1 MEPIFDRTIAVIADD
16 EKREGRANERGT
28 GNLEAR
34 TGRQLS
40 QEEKAEK
47 ASHVVV
53 NDGSIDDLEGQLRK
67 LYPQLEG
74 AGGMSAARSGTRSAG
89 TSRGATRRRSRAAEI
104 RRTRFRRAV
113 ISLILLLCVG
123 AAIGVW
129 RYDFGEKLQELTLP
143 LRHDDIIR
151 QQAREKDVPAD
162 LIAAVIYKES
172 KFEDQTSSVGA
183 RGLMQITP
191 ATADTIENLSGGQTF
206 VYDDLA
212 DPDLNIRYGT
222 FYLHYLIQK
231 YDGNLVAVLS
241 AYNAGEGNADAW
253 GGVAMKESD
262 IKFAETR
269 DYVDEI
275 LQKRVEYR
283 KKYAAELGL

>member
-1 MEPIFDRTIAVIADD
+1 
-16 EKREGRANERGT
+16 
-28 GNLEAR
+28 
-34 TGRQLS
+34 
-40 QEEKAEK
+40 
-47 ASHVVV
+47 
-53 NDGSIDDLEGQLRK
+53 
-67 LYPQLEG
+67 
-74 AGGMSAARSGTRSAG
+74 MSTARSGIRNADSTRSA
-89 TSRGATRRRSRAAEI
+89 SKRRTRAAVA
-104 RRTRFRRAV
+104 RRTRFRRFVFA
-113 ISLILLLCVG
+113 LIALLCVG
-123 AAIGVW
+123 VAIGVW
-129 RYDFGEKLQELTLP
+129 RFDFGEKIQELTLP

-172 KFEDQTSSVGA
+172 KFEDQTSSAGA

-212 DPDLNIRYGT
+212 NPDLNIRYGT
-222 FYLHYLIQK
+222 FYLHYLIEK
-231 YDGNLVAVLS
+231 YDDNLVAVLS

-262 IKFAETR
+262 IEFPETR

-275 LQKRVEYR
+275 LEKRVEYR
-283 KKYAAELGL
+283 KKYADELGL